1 MRSYVM
7 TTGILAG
14 LLALA
19 HLWRVLEEGTHL
31 ATDPWFVLATLA
43 AAALAVWAFRL
54 LVRR

>member
-14 LLALA
+14 LVVLA
-19 HLWRVLEEGTHL
+19 HLWRVSEEGAHL
-31 ATDPWFVLATLA
+31 ATDPWFVLSTLA
-43 AAALAVWAFRL
+43 AAALAAWALRL